1 MAKLRT
7 RFRLERVVVVGD
19 RGTRTHTQI
28 DSLTQSPGLGW
39 MAALRCEA
47 IRQLADPHTLDVAL
61 VAQERLAEITSVPV
75 PGERLVACDNPLVA
89 QQSQRKRHAWLEATA
104 HDWAA
109 MVREVARR
117 TKTPWGQAEIGK
129 KVGQVLHHYP
139 MAKHC
144 TVQIE
149 DKQLSYARRAAS
161 IQREA
166 ALDGLDVIRTS
177 EPAERLSAEDTVR
190 G

>member
-1 MAKLRT
+1 MAQLRT

-19 RGTRTHTQI
+19 RGTLTHTHI

-39 MAALRCEA
+39 IAALRCEA
-47 IRQLADPHTLDVAL
+47 IRQLADTHTLDVAL
-61 VAQERLAEITSVPV
+61 VAQERLAEITSVPC
-75 PGERLVACDNPLVA
+75 PGERLVACATPLVA
-89 QQSQRKRHAWLEATA
+89 QQRQRQRHAWLEATA

-117 TKTPWGQAEIGK
+117 TTTPWGQAEIGK

-139 MAKHC
+139 MAKHF

-149 DKQLSYARRAAS
+149 DKQLSYARRSES

-166 ALDGLDVIRTS
+166 ALDGIYVIRTS
-177 EPAERLSAEDTVR
+177 EPAERLSAEDTMR